1 MENERLVRVEE
12 SSKQAHKRL
21 DTVESKINNIYEL
34 ATSVRE
40 IAIEMKEMRKDMS
53 NIDSRVKSIEDKPG
67 KRYDTI
73 VGQIIS
79 IIIAA
84 VLGFFLAK
92 IGL

>member
-1 MENERLVRVEE
+1 MDNERLVRVEE

-21 DTVESKINNIYEL
+21 DTVESKISNIYEL